1 MFDAVTLK
9 YGNSIDVVSLIEI
22 VETQLLQCS
31 TGEDDTKLSPS
42 LSMMINF
49 VHLMTVSCSL
59 AVASIC
65 SKIGSIARE
74 LSYIYR

>member
-31 TGEDDTKLSPS
+31 TGEDDTKLSPI

-49 VHLMTVSCSL
+49 VHLTVSCSL